1 MKPSG
6 FYDLSIANG
15 ASANLL
21 VHGDY
26 FKIMSASGPISV
38 RSDFGEL
45 TSLVA
50 GQGLEN
56 TPFKYLT
63 LRNNS
68 GGLNAVRI
76 FVGDENFIDGLSGS
90 VAISTNKVPTSGA
103 YTNASATVTNTAAQ
117 LLAANAARGA
127 LTIQNNHASANLF
140 IGFSGAVT
148 TANGLK
154 VVPGGFIEFAVVPTG
169 AIHAIGDV
177 ASNTAVVIVE
187 G

>member
-6 FYDLSIANG
+6 FYDLTIDSG

-26 FKIMSASGPISV
+26 FKIMSASGPITV

-45 TSLVA
+45 SGLVA
-50 GQGLEN
+50 GQGLED

-63 LRNNS
+63 LRNTS
-68 GGLNAVRI
+68 GGVNVIKLFI
-76 FVGDENFIDGLSGS
+76 GDEKFIDGMSGDVS
-90 VAISTNKVPTSGA
+90 ISKAKAPTSAA
-103 YTNASATVTNTAAQ
+103 YTTTAVTVTNAAT
-117 LLAANAARGA
+117 LIDAANAARGA
-127 LTIQNNHASANLF
+127 LLIQNNHASGNIF
-140 IGFSGAVT
+140 VGFTAGVTVT
-148 TANGLK
+148 TGIK
-154 VVPGGFIEFAVVPTG
+154 VVPGGYMELSVVPTG
-169 AIHAIGDV
+169 AIYAIGDI